1 MVAFLTVH
9 KMAKR
14 QPAKKAT
21 GAFVAVA
28 NRHIYR
34 PTTYRNTVLRD
45 GIILIKQFFIP
56 RQKLQEPEGARYQN
70 RYTVLR

>member
-45 GIILIKQFFIP
+45 GIILVKQFFIP
-56 RQKLQEPEGARYQN
+56 RQKLQEPEGARYHI